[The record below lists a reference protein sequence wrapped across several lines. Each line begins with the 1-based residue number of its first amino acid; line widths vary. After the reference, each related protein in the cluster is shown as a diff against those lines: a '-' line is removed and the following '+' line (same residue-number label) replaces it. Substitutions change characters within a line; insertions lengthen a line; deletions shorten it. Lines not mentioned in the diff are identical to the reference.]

1 MIDMA
6 STFGSFEAAK
16 MGLSVSM
23 QQLNVTEQNITNVNT
38 PGYTRQ
44 RILTSA
50 KEPASSSYL
59 IAQLNKAAVGQGV
72 EVIGIQQIRSA
83 YLDQQYRN
91 LNTSH
96 SYSAARDDALTY
108 LTGVFNELDEE
119 SSLTVAIGK
128 FFAALN
134 TFSSDTSS
142 KEYRTNVQQ
151 QAQSMTESFRNV
163 YEEMQS
169 LWKDQNDNV
178 DMLSQK
184 INSLAQKIAA
194 LNEAIAR
201 YEQTGGT
208 ANDLNDERNLL
219 LDELSGYVNI
229 TYAPNAVNSSM
240 VDVMIGDFVLVDGKT
255 PSRIELDSASNHI
268 TDINTLLNQI
278 AVYNTDPM
286 ANAAQ
291 LEAAE
296 AMLSIYGNFEF
307 THNADGSTDVSLGG
321 ALLVTG
327 TDFIT
332 VEEAAASDL
341 GAWVELHRYNMTLN
355 DELYSYPLSIESG
368 AIKGGQLYACV
379 EMTTNRTASNPGIP
393 FYMDQLNQLVRE
405 MAQNLNEIS
414 REGFTYPYGSTGST
428 NGIDLFAVPWHLDVY
443 GERVYEYEKL
453 NAGNF
458 SLSSEVLASPYN
470 IAGSSVEV
478 VLTSPSTQTGNNEIA
493 LRLFNDLK
501 NSGYYDKLNSIVINL
516 AVAANTNTSIMGT
529 KESLLYSVDNQR
541 KSLSSVSLDEETTNL
556 IIFQQSYNAA
566 ARVITTLDD
575 MLNTLV
581 NKMGISY

>member
-1 MIDMA
+1 MP

-16 MGLSVSM
+16 TGLTVSM
-23 QQLNVTEQNITNVNT
+23 QQLTVTEQNIANVNT

-50 KEPASSSYL
+50 KEPPCSSYL

-72 EVIGIQQIRSA
+72 EVICIQQIRSA
-83 YLDQQYRN
+83 YLDQQYRD

-96 SYSAARDDALTY
+96 SYSAARSAALTY
-108 LTGVFNELDEE
+108 LTGVFNELDDD
-119 SSLTVAIGK
+119 SSLTAAIGR
-128 FFAALN
+128 FFSALN

-169 LWKDQNDNV
+169 LWRDQNDNV
-178 DMLSQK
+178 DMISQK

-201 YEQTGGT
+201 SEQTVGT

-229 TYAPNAVNSSM
+229 TYSLNASNDSM
-240 VDVMIGDFVLVDGKT
+240 VDVMIGDLTLVDGKT
-255 PSRIELDSASNHI
+255 ANRIELDSASNHI
-268 TDINTLLNQI
+268 EDINTLLNLI
-278 AVYNTDPM
+278 AGYN
-286 ANAAQ
+286 ANPAANEALLGAAQ
-291 LEAAE
+291 ST
-296 AMLSIYGNFEF
+296 LSTYGNFVFE
-307 THNADGSTDVSLGG
+307 TNGSGGLDVSLGG
-321 ALLVTG
+321 VALVFG
-327 TDFIT
+327 TDCIT

-341 GAWVELHRYNMTLN
+341 GAWIELHRYNMTLG
-355 DELYSYPLSIESG
+355 DDLFTYPLSIESG
-368 AIKGGQLYACV
+368 SLTGGQLYACV
-379 EMTTNRTASNPGIP
+379 EMMTNRTAANPGIP
-393 FYMDQLNQLVRE
+393 YYMDQLNELVRE
-405 MAQNLNEIS
+405 MAKNLNEIS
-414 REGFTYPYGSTGST
+414 RQGFTYPYGSEVST
-428 NGIDLFAVPWHLDVY
+428 DCIDLFAVPWHLDVD

-453 NAGNF
+453 TAGNF
-458 SLSSEVLASPYN
+458 ALSSEVLASPYN
-470 IAGSSVEV
+470 IPGSSVEV

-516 AVAANTNTSIMGT
+516 AVATNTTSSIMGT
-529 KESLLYSVDNQR
+529 KKSLLNSVDNQR
-541 KSLSSVSLDEETTNL
+541 KSTSSVSLDEETTNL

-575 MLNTLV
+575 MLNTMI
-581 NKMGISY
+581 NKMGITY